1 MKCASSLID
10 FDIIPPSL
18 SVSLEFINLSNL
30 VRFTTQDVKLDE
42 PHVMHKEHPIL
53 KVQVHKIMAGMT
65 RITITS

>member
-18 SVSLEFINLSNL
+18 SVSLENLSNL
-30 VRFTTQDVKLDE
+30 VRFTTQDVRLDE